1 MQQGEDMASKS
12 GPDIIED
19 GLVLCL
25 DAASKRSYPGAGAV
39 WYDISGNGNH
49 FNLYN
54 TPTFDSD
61 NGGSISFNGTDEY
74 ARSVNTIDLSH
85 DGSYM
90 IEAICKVSNSQAS
103 FLWELSANWNTNSGG
118 CGLALRNNGGGYSS
132 GKCHLNHFSRNG
144 ARNFNMPTENMKWNM
159 FNQLLSS
166 NIDSTG
172 TLVYINTELKDFTS
186 EYSTSK
192 ASNDFASVGI
202 NDYIWLGARN
212 GVTLPMLGSIAS
224 FKIYKNKKLSVNEIR
239 RNYLSTKERFA

>member
-1 MQQGEDMASKS
+1 MGLAHS
-12 GPDIIED
+12 PRIVTD

-25 DAASKRSYPGAGAV
+25 DAASKRSYPGTGAT

-74 ARSVNTIDLSH
+74 ARSTNTIDLSH

-90 IEAICKVSNSQAS
+90 VEAICKVSNSQPS

-118 CGLALRNNGGGYSS
+118 CGLVLHNTGSGYSS

-144 ARNFNMPTENMKWNM
+144 PRNFNMPTENMKWNM

-166 NIDSTG
+166 NTDSTG
-172 TLVYINTELKDFTS
+172 TLMYINTELKDFTS

-212 GVTLPMLGSIAS
+212 GVTLPALGSISS
-224 FKIYKNKKLSVNEIR
+224 FKIYKNKKLSVSEIR
-239 RNYLSTKERFA
+239 RNYLSTKERYS